1 MGLCGIILLTLV
13 TSVGAQIEYKTIS
26 ERLYYSYSQEAETNG
41 HIFDI
46 NAYPFLFYNYKEQT
60 FVIHGQETDGLK
72 ELGEE
77 EVTHFKDRAAGIQ
90 AWEQGITK
98 EMIKLTNGSSVLK
111 KKPLLHIYTEK
122 DRGPGQSDILYCYAE
137 KFYPFEIE
145 VSFLINGRPFGGQV
159 NSSQLV
165 VEPDWTF
172 NVLKY
177 IRIEPRDGDTYSCR
191 VNHISLQQPLTE
203 SLDPPPRRVH
213 TGIIVCAVGV
223 MVGALGFGIGLS
235 LVIKIRSRSVHV
247 GS

>member
-1 MGLCGIILLTLV
+1 MF
-13 TSVGAQIEYKTIS
+13 SV
-26 ERLYYSYSQEAETNG
+26 N
-41 HIFDI
+41 DV
-46 NAYPFLFYNYKEQT
+46 PFLFYDYGT
-60 FVIHGQETDGLK
+60 GMFVINGRVTDGTRELGQE
-72 ELGEE
+72 
-77 EVTHFKDRAAGIQ
+77 EVDYYRERSRASSTTAGND
-90 AWEQGITK
+90 T
-98 EMIKLTNGSSVLK
+98 EMIQLTNSTAITK

-177 IRIEPRDGDTYSCR
+177 IRIEPRDGETYSCR

-247 GS
+247 GR